1 MRTLTTPCELT
12 EPQFVQNLAGL
23 LLLEV
28 VSYPRLTR
36 REHAQRRRRQ
46 SGEIGQRLQAR
57 DQAVTTEQRHEPRQ
71 SRRRE
76 GGMLVKVR
84 ADAKSAEIAEA
95 RAVGA
100 RERWVGGLQRWRFG
114 QPRFE
119 LGIPRPLLVLE
130 IGSGRAARERDPGLG
145 GVRGNRKVHRPLV
158 TVREL
163 QGEGEPVASDN
174 GCR

>member
-1 MRTLTTPCELT
+1 MRSLTAPGELT

-28 VSYPRLTR
+28 VLYLRLTR
-36 REHAQRRRRQ
+36 RKLAQCGRRQ
-46 SGEIGQRLQAR
+46 PGEVGQRLQAR

-76 GGMLVKVR
+76 GRMLVEIR
-84 ADAKSAEIAEA
+84 ADAKSAEIAED

-100 RERWVGGLQRWRFG
+100 RERRVGGLQRRPLG

-119 LGIPRPLLVLE
+119 LGIPRPLLVIE
-130 IGSGRAARERDPGLG
+130 TGSGRAARERDPGLG
-145 GVRGNRKVHRPLV
+145 G
-158 TVREL
+158 
-163 QGEGEPVASDN
+163 
-174 GCR
+174 